1 MLSPVCLSLVPPLLV
16 FSLPLFFFLRLLFL
30 FNFFN
35 QVKKFR
41 KKNLPLLKAAKQGC
55 LEALG
60 KPRGQFYRLF
70 FFTLGLNSES
80 DTGEVLEESKNL
92 LMLLLHS
99 MTSDCR

>member
-1 MLSPVCLSLVPPLLV
+1 MLSPICLSVIPPLHV
-16 FSLPLFFFLRLLFL
+16 FSLSLFFLRLLFL

-41 KKNLPLLKAAKQGC
+41 RKKKLLLLKATKQGC

-60 KPRGQFYRLF
+60 KPRGQFYKLF

-80 DTGEVLEESKNL
+80 DTGEVVEESKNS
-92 LMLLLHS
+92 LMLLRHS